1 MTRVSITHT
10 ASALAKQFQRYA
22 QRWDAA
28 VAKGLRDIAITV
40 ERGAVKNTGG
50 PGSAAPGSYPVPVRT
65 GGAGLRGSIQSRFS
79 ARDSMV
85 IATAE
90 YASAI
95 HNGFT
100 PYGNPNARLSYIGRP
115 FLQDA
120 VDAIDANEIMVIRL
134 DKELGR

>member
-10 ASALAKQFQRYA
+10 AGQLAKQFQGYA
-22 QRWDAA
+22 QRWAAA

-40 ERGAVKNTGG
+40 ERGATKNTS
-50 PGSAAPGSYPVPVRT
+50 GSGNAAPGSYPVPIRT
-65 GGAGLRGSIQSRFS
+65 GTLRRSIQSRFG
-79 ARDSMV
+79 ARDAMV
-85 IATAE
+85 VAAAQ

>member
-1 MTRVSITHT
+1 MTRISITST
-10 ASALAKQFQRYA
+10 AGALARQFQAYA
-22 QRWDAA
+22 RAWDAA

-50 PGSAAPGSYPVPVRT
+50 PGTAEPGSYPVPVRT
-65 GGAGLRGSIQSRFS
+65 GGAGLRGSIQSRFG
-79 ARDSMV
+79 ARESMV

-100 PYGNPNARLSYIGRP
+100 PYGNPNARKSYIGRP

-120 VDAIDANEIMVIRL
+120 VDAIDPTEIMLIRIN
-134 DKELGR
+134 KELPA

>member
-1 MTRVSITHT
+1 MRVNITST
-10 ASALAKQFQRYA
+10 AATLARQFQGYA
-22 QRWDAA
+22 RAWDAA

-40 ERGAVKNTGG
+40 ERGATERTSG
-50 PGSAAPGSYPVPVRT
+50 PGSAPPGDYPVPIRR
-65 GGAGLRGSIQSRFS
+65 GKLRGSIQSRFG
-79 ARDSMV
+79 ARESMV

-100 PYGNPNARLSYIGRP
+100 PYGNPNARKSYIGRP

-120 VDAIDANEIMVIRL
+120 VAAVDPNEIMLIRL
-134 DKELGR
+134 NRELPA